1 LTEPKTYVRPAI
13 DFAGHP
19 TTDRT
24 PRVYGIEEPLHGLIR
39 YGAIMDA
46 LTGGRCLVYWDWAPE
61 YYEIGPGRL
70 AFPYKDLMVN
80 LEYRLRLSV
89 NSARADRPFSIS
101 IDAGSVIGS
110 ANGQPL
116 IAGVKLGVEV
126 GTGLIVSNAAL
137 AKATARTG

>member
-1 LTEPKTYVRPAI
+1 
-13 DFAGHP
+13 
-19 TTDRT
+19 
-24 PRVYGIEEPLHGLIR
+24 
-39 YGAIMDA
+39 
-46 LTGGRCLVYWDWAPE
+46 LVYWDWAPE